1 MFLVKYMFQQQQAH
15 QFGQSPFMEE
25 AENSVYVE
33 EGNSAMWLKVRKA
46 LEHPELVLPYLGGWV
61 RRLGV
66 RRIVKDE
73 QVFYKYA
80 GVLYPGYLNEGNAAS
95 FILDK
100 AKYYCQ
106 GKGIDMGASEWPFP
120 GAVPIQEAENQNAY
134 RLDAFSDGSLDYVFS
149 SHCLEHLDRWQDAL
163 RLWICKLRT
172 GGVLFLYLP
181 HVSNELWKPG
191 GPWVGDGHVWS
202 PTWEVLCPFL
212 EGEGMAILEF
222 SRGRDRYWSFHI
234 AARRER

>member
-1 MFLVKYMFQQQQAH
+1 MKRL
-15 QFGQSPFMEE
+15 
-25 AENSVYVE
+25 
-33 EGNSAMWLKVRKA
+33 R
-46 LEHPELVLPYLGGWV
+46 V
-61 RRLGV
+61 RRVVGGG
-66 RRIVKDE
+66 D
-73 QVFYKYA
+73 VFYAYK
-80 GVLYPGYLNEGNAAS
+80 GELYPAYLSGGNAVR

-100 AKYYCQ
+100 AREYCV
-106 GKGIDMGASEWPFP
+106 GTGIDVGANQWPFP
-120 GAVPIQEAENQNAY
+120 GAVPIHDTPGENAY
-134 RLDAFSDGSLDYVFS
+134 RLDRFADARLDYVFS

-163 RLWICKLRT
+163 RLWIRKLRT

-222 SRGRDRYWSFHI
+222 SRGRDHYWSFHI